1 MSLINIAQGEV
12 VTVRIYKRFG
22 GYLWANNYEMQ
33 AVNNLSDPSSAL
45 QELAN
50 NLVALERALH
60 LTDIIID
67 RVTISTYAPDS
78 QPYNPDNLA
87 TYPYS
92 QFGQRTFSGDVLPL
106 DACLFIRRNTNF
118 GRDGRLFYRGCLSEA
133 DVGTRGFRG
142 VLTGS
147 SQTAIRNIVTNWYQT
162 GLSPQWRFVMASGNP
177 NPTSIRLV
185 VALDPS
191 EKVVYKKLNN
201 RYFRRRP

>member
-12 VTVRIYKRFG
+12 VTVRVYKLFG

-45 QELAN
+45 QELAD
-50 NLVALERALH
+50 NLVTLERALH
-60 LTDIIID
+60 LTDITID

-87 TYPYS
+87 TFPYN
-92 QFGQRTFSGDVLPL
+92 QFGQRTYSGDALPL

-142 VLTGS
+142 VLTSS
-147 SQTAIRNIVTNWYQT
+147 SQATIRNIVTNWYQT

-177 NPTSIRLV
+177 NPTSIRGV
-185 VALDPS
+185 IALDPS
-191 EKVVYKKLNN
+191 ERVVYKKLNN